1 MANAN
6 ISNVVL
12 TNTFNEWRVAT
23 NDLVTDRNTLRNTSY
38 VKDGG
43 DFTVSNGSVTIQK
56 DGGGTVLTVANDA
69 TVSGNTTTNR
79 LSVTTGANVATLNA
93 SSVVNGLVLMSIIMN
108 NKVRS

>member
-23 NDLVTDRNTLRNTSY
+23 NDVIEDRNILRNANY

-43 DFTVSNGSVTIQK
+43 DLTVSNGSVTIGK

-79 LSVTTGANVATLNA
+79 LTVTTGANVATLNA
-93 SSVVNGLVLMSIIMN
+93 SAVVNAASYLTVS
-108 NKVRS
+108 